1 MGGAAAAAGQAGQ
14 ETRPSW
20 TIGTYIIDMCVN
32 DTCSIDTRTYI
43 MDACTM
49 DTCIIDACIM
59 DTSAW
64 VTRHERPKGA
74 KDEVKDA
81 QRAKSRP
88 EGLPTRSRGPTGP

>member
-1 MGGAAAAAGQAGQ
+1 MRGAAAAPGQAGQ

-64 VTRHERPKGA
+64 VTRPERPKGEQ
-74 KDEVKDA
+74 D
-81 QRAKSRP
+81 
-88 EGLPTRSRGPTGP
+88 